1 MAKNIID
8 RVVSL
13 LEIKLKDDL
22 LPDDLR
28 VEDCA
33 KVNVDLKD
41 YLITL
46 AGPNIDAW
54 KQLLIETFHN
64 EDRVNKMSNDVLCK
78 SFGYF
83 ITKKDLTSYTD
94 KFIEMNGGVENILK
108 RDLKEEEINEEIVQE
123 PEDLVMSDM
132 EDDNF
137 SFAIKEE
144 DIESGVYEEG
154 DKILGV
160 DEDTTLDEEPVTMAP
175 NFDIQVNEI
184 KEVIRGEISQQTE
197 AIKENSRLMSE
208 LINELAKARQRNEDK
223 EVPNKVDEEVEVE
236 EEIIEEEQ
244 VEEEPVE
251 ERVIEELPTEAEI
264 YNVYSRDS
272 MELAMEVVRM
282 ETSKEET
289 LNALDAIIRLY
300 DSGQM
305 MLASKLMDVIISR

>member
-13 LEIKLKDDL
+13 LEIKLKDNL

-144 DIESGVYEEG
+144 DIERGVYEEG

-160 DEDTTLDEEPVTMAP
+160 DEDTTLDEEPVTMAR

-184 KEVIRGEISQQTE
+184 KEV
-197 AIKENSRLMSE
+197 IKENSRLMSE

-223 EVPNKVDEEVEVE
+223 EVPNKVDEEVE

-289 LNALDAIIRLY
+289 LNALDSIIRLY